1 MSDNNKRIAKNTVY
15 LFLRM
20 LVSLF
25 IGLYTSRAILDAL
38 GVQDYGIYNV
48 VGGFVAL
55 LSILTGNLQSA
66 SARFITFELG
76 AGDINRLIR
85 TFSTLIALSLIFAGI
100 ILILGET
107 IGLWLIK
114 TYLVIP
120 VDRLNIALWVYQ
132 FSLLAFLVNIWAIPY
147 SAVVNAHEHMNFFAL
162 MGIIESFAKL
172 GIVFLLY
179 IIPIDTLWL
188 YGFLMFFVSLG
199 IRFGWGVYCKKHFE
213 EVNGG
218 LHIDKSVFKNIFFY
232 SAWVTIGTSSGVL
245 KEQGVNILINRFF
258 GVLMNAPRGLATQVM
273 GLITQFANNI
283 SAAIVPQ
290 ITKSYASGN
299 QARAISLTYGM
310 AKAQS
315 VMMLICAIPVFFETD
330 YLLSVWLKD
339 VPNYTSI
346 FVRWAIILAICR
358 TIHNSQVPLYL
369 AIGKI
374 RTVQIIGGSIIM
386 MNIPIGYVF
395 LKMGYPPES
404 TMIIGAILELCATIN
419 VSIFLNR
426 YIGYSLWNFY
436 VKTILPILFVGFC
449 SLIPPY
455 FFKTLN
461 ISNGFFELLA
471 VTCIA
476 VISVCILSYIILLNR
491 IEKNAMLDFVKNK
504 IKKK

>member
-1 MSDNNKRIAKNTVY
+1 M
-15 LFLRM
+15 
-20 LVSLF
+20 
-25 IGLYTSRAILDAL
+25 
-38 GVQDYGIYNV
+38 
-48 VGGFVAL
+48 
-55 LSILTGNLQSA
+55 
-66 SARFITFELG
+66 
-76 AGDINRLIR
+76 
-85 TFSTLIALSLIFAGI
+85 
-100 ILILGET
+100 
-107 IGLWLIK
+107 
-114 TYLVIP
+114 
-120 VDRLNIALWVYQ
+120 
-132 FSLLAFLVNIWAIPY
+132 
-147 SAVVNAHEHMNFFAL
+147 
-162 MGIIESFAKL
+162 
-172 GIVFLLY
+172 
-179 IIPIDTLWL
+179 
-188 YGFLMFFVSLG
+188 
-199 IRFGWGVYCKKHFE
+199 
-213 EVNGG
+213 
-218 LHIDKSVFKNIFFY
+218 
-232 SAWVTIGTSSGVL
+232 
-245 KEQGVNILINRFF
+245 
-258 GVLMNAPRGLATQVM
+258 
-273 GLITQFANNI
+273 
-283 SAAIVPQ
+283 
-290 ITKSYASGN
+290 
-299 QARAISLTYGM
+299 
-310 AKAQS
+310 
-315 VMMLICAIPVFFETD
+315 
-330 YLLSVWLKD
+330 
-339 VPNYTSI
+339 PNYTSI